1 MFLECGERSPL
12 SFLSLYDFPDPDHD
26 EPHIIRLRGPWE
38 VVVES
43 ASDAR
48 SVRIH
53 MPATWNQL
61 AAAGIHGETQ
71 FRRRFHLPT
80 GLSPSQRVD
89 LVIATASVSGSVLL
103 NSESLGSLKPGST
116 ESRFEVSD
124 KLRPVNRLE
133 ISTLVPRES
142 DLADSQPIGEV
153 RLEIY
158 PV

>member
-1 MFLECGERSPL
+1 M
-12 SFLSLYDFPDPDHD
+12 
-26 EPHIIRLRGPWE
+26 
-38 VVVES
+38 ES